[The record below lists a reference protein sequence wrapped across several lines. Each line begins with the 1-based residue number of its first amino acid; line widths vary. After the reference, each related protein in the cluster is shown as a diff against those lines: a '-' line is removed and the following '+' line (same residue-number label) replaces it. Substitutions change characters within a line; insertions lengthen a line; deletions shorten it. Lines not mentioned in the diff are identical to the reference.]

1 MSVDA
6 KDKNDAKFAKSSL
19 RARNKTVVMEPSSLE
34 DFRGETSWQDPEEL
48 HIDDLLDDDVGGSS
62 DEPVVEDVA
71 EPSFD
76 VAGEESE
83 VDAGETLL
91 DQETDIPDSE
101 YDNVDDTDHADEE
114 TVGGEV
120 LDALTDEQGELMEP
134 QDTFGQ
140 SEVEPL
146 IISEQ
151 EATAQ
156 EEYDASGY
164 EDVLREGAVD
174 TPIEEPL
181 FEQEIETYDDEVVT
195 SGSVEQGD
203 IVWRKPSRLVGFLVA
218 VDGNQEQRYVE
229 LHEGR
234 LLVSKEENASENC
247 LVLPHPSVSTMHA
260 IMMISADGSILIL
273 DQLSEHGTV
282 IKRAK
287 GGADES
293 LMGDKQT
300 LFHGDVVVFGECAY
314 NVCIIDTTVTRVDA

>member
-48 HIDDLLDDDVGGSS
+48 HIDDLLDDDVSGSS
-62 DEPVVEDVA
+62 DEPVVGDGA
-71 EPSFD
+71 APSFD
-76 VAGEESE
+76 LIEEEPDVNVSE
-83 VDAGETLL
+83 ALL
-91 DQETDIPDSE
+91 DQEIDIADSE
-101 YDNVDDTDHADEE
+101 YDKVDEADYADEE
-114 TVGGEV
+114 IVGDEM

-134 QDTFGQ
+134 EDTFGQ

-151 EATAQ
+151 EATTQ
-156 EEYDASGY
+156 EEHDASGY

-181 FEQEIETYDDEVVT
+181 FEHETETYDEETVR
-195 SGSVEQGD
+195 SSPIEQGD

-218 VDGNQEQRYVE
+218 IDGNQEQRYVE

-234 LLVSKEENASENC
+234 LLVSREENASENC
-247 LVLPHPSVSTMHA
+247 LVLPHSSVSTMHA

>member
-48 HIDDLLDDDVGGSS
+48 HIDDLLDDDVSGSS
-62 DEPVVEDVA
+62 DEAVVGEGTA
-71 EPSFD
+71 PSFD
-76 VAGEESE
+76 LTEEEPDVNVGE
-83 VDAGETLL
+83 ALL
-91 DQETDIPDSE
+91 DQEIDIANPE
-101 YDNVDDTDHADEE
+101 YDKVDEADYADEE
-114 TVGGEV
+114 IVEDAM

-134 QDTFGQ
+134 EDTFGQ
-140 SEVEPL
+140 SEAEPL

-151 EATAQ
+151 EATTQ
-156 EEYDASGY
+156 EEHDASGY
-164 EDVLREGAVD
+164 EDILREGVAD
-174 TPIEEPL
+174 DLSAEPL
-181 FEQEIETYDDEVVT
+181 FEQETETYDDEVVR
-195 SGSVEQGD
+195 SASVEQGD

-218 VDGNQEQRYVE
+218 LDSNQEQRYVE